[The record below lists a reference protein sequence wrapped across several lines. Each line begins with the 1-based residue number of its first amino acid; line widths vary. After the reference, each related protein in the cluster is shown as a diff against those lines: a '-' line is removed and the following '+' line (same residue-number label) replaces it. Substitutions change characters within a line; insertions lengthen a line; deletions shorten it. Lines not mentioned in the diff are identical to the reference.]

1 MLISEG
7 LIITLYTRLQIL
19 IHMLYPLHLFSNE
32 EMVLVR
38 QTSTQWSI
46 LYATIAKDHK
56 FTPVTEVQRFNPLPT
71 SLFDLTLLGCV
82 RDIYLLRRS

>member
-1 MLISEG
+1 
-7 LIITLYTRLQIL
+7 
-19 IHMLYPLHLFSNE
+19 MLYPLHLFSNE

-38 QTSTQWSI
+38 QTSTQWSV

-56 FTPVTEVQRFNPLPT
+56 FTPVAEVHMFYPLPA
-71 SLFDLTLLGCV
+71 SLFDLTSLGCV